1 LQILFLKGSRSL
13 LMYWQNNYEPGSIAS
28 IVLLLR
34 RSVQRFFQHWTIALQ
49 FTQSEAK
56 GRTLVRSYHYSAI
69 MKTLFLLFSL
79 SFVTTISIAQ
89 QPDKYILLKPDRVF
103 DGETMQSG
111 WVVLVKNNKIE
122 QAGAMIFKLPAG
134 TEIIEL
140 KGMTLLPGLIE
151 GHSHLFLHP
160 YNETSWD
167 DQVLKESRAERTARA
182 VNHAKATLMA
192 GFTTV
197 RDLGTEGAMYD
208 DVGLKKAIE
217 KGVIPGPRMIVATRA
232 IVVKGTYGPKSPSPD
247 VELPQGAEEVAGLEE
262 LSKAVRSQIGHG
274 ADLVKVYA
282 DYRYGP
288 NGEAQPT
295 FSQLELQSAVD
306 IASGSGRKVVAH
318 ASTTEGMKRA
328 INAGIST
335 IEHGDGG
342 TEDVFKLM
350 KEKNVALC
358 PTLAAGAAIQQYR
371 GWKKGIDPEPQSITN
386 KKKNFQLALQTGVTI
401 CMGGDVGVF
410 SHGDNARE
418 MELMV
423 EYGMKPIDVL
433 RSATSINA
441 DVFGYGEKIGRIK
454 KDLFADLIAVDADPS
469 IDIKNIRKIKLVMK
483 DGVIFK
489 KE

>member
-1 LQILFLKGSRSL
+1 MKKYFSFI
-13 LMYWQNNYEPGSIAS
+13 P
-28 IVLLLR
+28 LLL
-34 RSVQRFFQHWTIALQ
+34 A
-49 FTQSEAK
+49 
-56 GRTLVRSYHYSAI
+56 
-69 MKTLFLLFSL
+69 
-79 SFVTTISIAQ
+79 FVFCCAQ
-89 QPDKYILLKPDRVF
+89 QTDKYILLKPDRVF
-103 DGETMQSG
+103 DGEQMHSD

-122 QAGAMIFKLPAG
+122 QAGTMMFKLPAG

-217 KGVIPGPRMIVATRA
+217 KGVVPGPRLIVATRA
-232 IVVKGTYGPKSPSPD
+232 IVAKGTYGPKSPSPD
-247 VELPQGAEEVAGLEE
+247 VELPQGAEEVAGLDE
-262 LSKAVRSQIGHG
+262 LSKAIRSQIGHG
-274 ADLVKVYA
+274 ADLIKVYA
-282 DYRYGP
+282 DYRFGP

-295 FSQLELQSAVD
+295 FSELELGWLAENTKS
-306 IASGSGRKVVAH
+306 SGRKAVAH
-318 ASTTEGMKRA
+318 ASTPEGMKRA

-342 TEDVFKLM
+342 TEEVFMLM

-358 PTLAAGAAIQQYR
+358 PTLAAGDAIQQYR
-371 GWKKGIDPEPQSITN
+371 GWKKRIDTEPASITN
-386 KKKNFQLALQTGVTI
+386 KKKSFALALKAGVTI

-410 SHGDNARE
+410 AHGENARE

-433 RSATSINA
+433 RSATSVNA
-441 DVFGYGEKIGRIK
+441 DVFGYSDKIGRIK
-454 KDLFADLIAVDADPS
+454 TGLFADLIVVEADPS
-469 IDIKNIRKIKLVMK
+469 TNINAISNIKLVMK
-483 DGVIFK
+483 NGQIVARN
-489 KE
+489 